1 MRKFVLGFIIGM
13 ICMIPITAFG
23 QTTYEKISAYFNP
36 DIKVEVEGELL
47 NLDLAPIVYDQRTY
61 LPVRELIEK
70 VMGYEVDWVQETTTV
85 VITPPD
91 IWPVKDSLKEGDV
104 VDKEIN
110 FSDWGYDVFYEIDES
125 LEPKE
130 IKEMIKRIE
139 SKIRQ
144 HESVMRA
151 STDPRSSYY
160 NHPGYVEAFRVEM
173 EKLREVLPKWEQLLE
188 TKLQDQESQ
197 IQN

>member
-23 QTTYEKISAYFNP
+23 QTTYEKISAYLNP

-91 IWPVKDSLKEGDV
+91 IWPVKDSLKEGDDV
-104 VDKEIN
+104 SKIID
-110 FSDWGYDVFYEIDES
+110 FSELGYDVFYEIDES

-151 STDPRSSYY
+151 STDPKSGFY
-160 NHPGYVEAFRVEM
+160 NHPEDVAAFQDELV
-173 EKLREVLPKWEQLLE
+173 KLREVLPKWEQLLE
-188 TKLQDQESQ
+188 TKLQDQE
-197 IQN
+197 